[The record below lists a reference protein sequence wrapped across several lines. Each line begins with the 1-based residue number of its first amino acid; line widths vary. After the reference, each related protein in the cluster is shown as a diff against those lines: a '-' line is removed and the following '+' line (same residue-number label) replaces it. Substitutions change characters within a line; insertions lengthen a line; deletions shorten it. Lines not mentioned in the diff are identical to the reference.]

1 MLSMTFKRFFAFCA
15 LFMALFLTACGQ
27 SSEPGKLNTPYFDA
41 DLGTNWVIDGGMQ
54 SMSHSLNVK
63 LTNKTAQTSIHI
75 VVGGN
80 YTPNKLLMDLQDAL
94 RQERAN
100 VSPIMSN
107 GVSSHFD
114 FSKNGIPGFA
124 ISATDGTDVSC
135 ITVIGSKAAAQTF
148 MRTWTNRNQKLIPNF

>member
-1 MLSMTFKRFFAFCA
+1 MLSMTFKRFVAFCT
-15 LFMALFLTACGQ
+15 LIMALFLTACGQ
-27 SSEPGKLNTPYFDA
+27 SSEPGKLRTPYFEA
-41 DLGTNWVIDGGMQ
+41 DLGNNWVVDGSMQ

-63 LTNKTAQTSIHI
+63 MTNKAAQTSIQI

-100 VSPIMSN
+100 VSPITSKN
-107 GVSSHFD
+107 GVSRFD

-124 ISATDGTDVSC
+124 ISSSDGTDVSC
-135 ITVIGSKAAAQTF
+135 ITIIGSRGAAQTF
-148 MRTWTNRNQKLIPNF
+148 MQTWTKRNMKLIPAF